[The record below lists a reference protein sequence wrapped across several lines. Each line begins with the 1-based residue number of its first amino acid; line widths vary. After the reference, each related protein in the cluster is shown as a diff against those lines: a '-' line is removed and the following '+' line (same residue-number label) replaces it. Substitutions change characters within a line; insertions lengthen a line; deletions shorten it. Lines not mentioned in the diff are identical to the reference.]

1 MIKKCK
7 YFILT
12 IILIIFILNL
22 DIVINSTKDAS
33 ILFFNKVFVTIFPFI
48 LLSDI
53 LIYYDYHI
61 FLKDVFG
68 KIISKMFN
76 IDPNSS
82 IVFILSMLTS
92 SPNNAI
98 FIKNMLDKKL
108 INENTLNKLLVFT
121 YFPSISFVLG
131 VIGINIF
138 KSLKIGFIL
147 WLFVLINNIL
157 IGLFLRKDKSETIYT
172 FNNIKEKNIFI
183 VIKKSILKGIN
194 TSIIILGNLII
205 FMIINNLIIKFINI
219 NPIILS
225 IISSI
230 LELTNGINQINL
242 LSINNSFKYILV
254 LFALS
259 FNGLSI
265 LFQSFS
271 ILSDYKLNI
280 KRILVLKLIFSV
292 ITIVI
297 FYLFLITCNITITFI
312 PVT

>member
-68 KIISKMFN
+68 KIISKIFN

-82 IVFILSMLTS
+82 VVFILSMLTS

-98 FIKNMLDKKL
+98 FIKDMLDKKL

-157 IGLFLRKDKSETIYT
+157 IGLFLKKDKSETINTINY
-172 FNNIKEKNIFI
+172 IKDKNIFI

-194 TSIIILGNLII
+194 TSIIILGNLIF
-205 FMIINNLIIKFINI
+205 FMIINNLILKYINI

-242 LSINNSFKYILV
+242 LSINNSVKYILV

-312 PVT
+312 PIT

>member
-12 IILIIFILNL
+12 IILIIFILNI
-22 DIVINSTKDAS
+22 DVVISSTKNAS

-61 FLKDVFG
+61 FLKNLFG
-68 KIISKMFN
+68 KILSKLFN
-76 IDPNSS
+76 IDPSSS
-82 IVFILSMLTS
+82 IIFILSMLTS

-98 FIKNMLDKKL
+98 FIKDMLDKKI
-108 INENTLNKLLVFT
+108 INESTANKLIVFT

-131 VIGINIF
+131 VIGINTF

-147 WLFVLINNIL
+147 WLFVLLNNIL
-157 IGLFLRKDKSETIYT
+157 IGIYLRKDKIEII
-172 FNNIKEKNIFI
+172 NNNLITKDKSVFI
-183 VIKKSILKGIN
+183 VLKKSILKGIN
-194 TSIIILGNLII
+194 TSIIILGNLIL
-205 FMIINNLIIKFINI
+205 FMITNNLIIKYFNT
-219 NPIILS
+219 NPLVLS

-230 LELTNGINQINL
+230 LELTTGINQIGL
-242 LSINNSFKYILV
+242 LSINDSVKYILV

-280 KRILVLKLIFSV
+280 KRILTIKLVFSI
-292 ITIVI
+292 ITIII
-297 FYLFLITCNITITFI
+297 FKTIYSLI
-312 PVT
+312 